1 MSEMSCTLC
10 GGPIPDPSQP
20 LYTKAGDVACAACL
34 EKADREHE
42 QERQAESRI
51 FRIAAASAVLS
62 AFATCVLWVLAYKDK
77 TYVYVNTGA
86 DASFAI
92 IKAGLGVAL
101 FVLLVVFIGVYLVL
115 NSRRRSKAK

>member
-1 MSEMSCTLC
+1 MGETNCSLC
-10 GGPIPDPSQP
+10 GTPLADPSQP

-34 EKADREHE
+34 EKADRAHE
-42 QERQAESRI
+42 LEQQAESRV
-51 FRIAAASAVLS
+51 FRIAAVSAILS
-62 AFATCVLWVLAYKDK
+62 AFATCVVWVLAYKDK